1 MKTIPTVGSKIKVNC
16 QFYTGEVTFEG
27 VVIKPYKWLQEEEFC
42 LQTGKKEFPVSV
54 INLKSIVNLEIL
66 TGSTSKIRT
75 FTVKGSKNYEYT
87 VTLSNEH
94 YSCSCIGFKYHNK
107 CKHVAEVQQK
117 LLDNSGKV

>member
-1 MKTIPTVGSKIKVNC
+1 MKNIPTVGSKIKVDC
-16 QFYTGEVTFEG
+16 QFYTGKATFEG

-42 LQTGKKEFPVSV
+42 LQTGKKEFPISV

-117 LLDNSGKV
+117 LLDNFDKV

>member
-1 MKTIPTVGSKIKVNC
+1 MKNIPTVGSKLQVTC
-16 QFYTGEVTFEG
+16 QFYTGTVTFEG
-27 VVIKPYKWLQEEEFC
+27 VVIKPYKWLQEQEFC
-42 LQTGKKEFPVSV
+42 LQTGKKEFPISV
-54 INLKSIVNLEIL
+54 INLKSIVDMKIL

-75 FTVKGSKNYEYT
+75 FKVKGTKDHEYT

-107 CKHVAEVQQK
+107 CKHVANVQQT